1 MVKVNN
7 PVIWEALLRR
17 KMAYQRGGVFF
28 LNRRG
33 RRFIDKQLGRK
44 EREAFVDEASAREG
58 QRVVSTAA
66 GWGES
71 KKIDEDNT
79 PRKHRKRGT

>member
-1 MVKVNN
+1 MTQVNN

-17 KMAYQRGGVFF
+17 KMAYQRGGILF

-44 EREAFVDEASAREG
+44 EREAFADEAGTREG
-58 QRVVSTAA
+58 ARVISTAA

-71 KKIDEDNT
+71 KKIDEH
-79 PRKHRKRGT
+79 PRRRRRSRT